1 MSAVHEGALAIYTRW
16 GSIGLSYSFFQT
28 LPSNI
33 HLGVESRSNA
43 EAKLRNQNPKA
54 KVQQLKTH
62 GYLNPFGAHK
72 VAQRTSGTWTYYKV
86 TESFFSR
93 SGEGGEWRETGG
105 GGSAE
110 ESERRVQGA
119 AGGERDGRGG
129 SGGQGLGRVG
139 RAREEG
145 ARGKVGEGA
154 RRQRG
159 TGGGARGRASVRAG
173 QGACT
178 DCSHVSI
185 APTACTKGRAGLAT
199 SIVMTN
205 TVGTWPGLVWPGL
218 VWAAVDG

>member
-16 GSIGLSYSFFQT
+16 GGIGLSYSFFQT

-54 KVQQLKTH
+54 KVQQLKAH

-105 GGSAE
+105 GGSVVGCA
-110 ESERRVQGA
+110 RTPRKGA
-119 AGGERDGRGG
+119 GAGVAPATIASAAMPQKRPCSTTPTVLLISAAAAIG
-129 SGGQGLGRVG
+129 S
-139 RAREEG
+139 AMG
-145 ARGKVGEGA
+145 ASN
-154 RRQRG
+154 QRS
-159 TGGGARGRASVRAG
+159 T
-173 QGACT
+173 
-178 DCSHVSI
+178 
-185 APTACTKGRAGLAT
+185 
-199 SIVMTN
+199 M
-205 TVGTWPGLVWPGL
+205 
-218 VWAAVDG
+218 